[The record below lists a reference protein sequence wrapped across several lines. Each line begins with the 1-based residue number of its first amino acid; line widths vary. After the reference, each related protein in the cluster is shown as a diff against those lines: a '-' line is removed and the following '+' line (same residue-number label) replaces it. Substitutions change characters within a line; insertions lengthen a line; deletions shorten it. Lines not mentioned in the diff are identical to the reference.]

1 MVERWIGFAVALA
14 AGALHAQPDVA
25 VPVELEGWRDWVLH
39 EKEYRR
45 CPFRFDSAATAPED
59 FVCAWPGE
67 LQLEVDDQEGR
78 FEQAWTVYGGS
89 QWLPL
94 PGGTDVWPQQ
104 VSAGGRAL
112 EVVLRDGTPGA
123 TLAAGEHEISGRFGW
138 DERPATLAVPTTSG
152 LVSLTVDGVRIRLPT
167 LDARGLW
174 LGDVEPTA
182 RVPDSL
188 VVDVYRRVIDE
199 VPTRLDTLIR
209 LDVAGTVREEVL
221 SPALPV
227 AFTPLALASDL
238 PAVLQ
243 PDGSLRLQA
252 RPGEWEVVV
261 TARADEVL
269 TEVGL
274 PTTLTNMPA
283 EEIWSFQP
291 VPNLRAAVAEAARPV
306 DPTQV
311 GSPWTELPTFRI
323 EAGGVMTVD
332 ERQRGLADTDNEIRL
347 SRRLWLDFDGAG
359 FVFSDR
365 VSGRMRSDWR
375 LDMAAPYALLGA
387 TEHGADL
394 QVTASGAGAGI
405 EVRQAGLGIEA
416 LGRVET
422 RGRMPVLGW
431 ESDFESIAATLHVPP
446 GHKLLAAAGVDA
458 APASWVGRWRV
469 LDFFVLLIVTV
480 ATVRLFGR
488 GAGAVALLALVLS
501 YHEPGAPVWT
511 WLNLLAAVALVR
523 VAPAGRLQRLARS
536 YRLVS
541 LAVLVLWLVPFAIG
555 QIRISV
561 YPQLQTESHRTAPN
575 VGLFE
580 ALSGEMEFAPSPAAR
595 ETVVLDNIGV
605 ETTKDLGDVVFD
617 TVFQQGVNATAA
629 TRASYSRYPD
639 DALVQAGTAKPDWSW
654 ISYEL
659 QWSGPVDSGRT
670 MRLVIAPNWL
680 VAFLRFAMIA
690 SLAAFAALFALE
702 MFGGRC
708 PDWRRWLRS
717 LRGAPVATVA
727 LLAAASLDTGGPAF
741 AAQTPSPE
749 ILDEL
754 ERRLLAAPPC
764 APRCAEIADAYLDV
778 GEETASMRLIVHAL
792 ATVAVPLPGSDD
804 GWRPARVASDGSDL
818 PATRDENGVLWI
830 HLDPGVHTLVVSGP
844 LPTGD
849 AVEIPFSLTPR
860 AIRAESA
867 HWAVAGIENRTLS
880 AGSLNLTRLASHAD
894 VDAAAWEP
902 SRLPTFVAVERTIGL
917 DLDWQVGTLVRRIAP
932 EVGAINTVIP
942 LIEGESV
949 VSEQSLTNDGAV
961 VSMGPTQD
969 RVSWTSTLPRTAT
982 VSLQARVDPPWQE
995 IWRVRIGHMW
1005 QVAFE
1010 GVPESNVRQG
1020 TAERRVEFHPRPGES
1035 LVLHIT
1041 RPEAVEGRTLAFDRV
1056 RAKTAVGSAL
1066 RRTTLAVDYRSTR
1079 GGTHRLGLPADARLR
1094 SVAIDGETH
1103 QIALDGGAVELPI
1116 LPGEHRA
1123 TLDFEQTASAATR
1136 VSTPVIDLDAPS
1148 SNIVVGLEMPE
1159 SRWLLFATGP
1169 LLGPAILYWSEL
1181 IALVIVAL
1189 LLGLL
1194 KVTPLRWWHWLLLG
1208 LGFSTF
1214 SWPALAIV
1222 ALWLVGFGAREA
1234 WGAGLTR
1241 FVYNVSQVAL
1251 GLLTLLAF
1259 AAILVGIPAGL
1270 LGNPDMHVTGFQS
1283 SGHNLNWFADQ
1294 SATTTPAAAVW
1305 SLPMWSYKALILAWA
1320 LWLSFA
1326 LVRWLPWVWGRF
1338 AARGMWVAA
1347 PEKEEP
1353 EKEEPAK

>member
-1 MVERWIGFAVALA
+1 MLERWIGLAVALA
-14 AGALHAQPDVA
+14 AGALHAQPDIA
-25 VPVELEGWRDWVLH
+25 VPAELEGWRDWVLH

-45 CPFRFDSAATAPED
+45 CPFRFDSAATAPEQ

-67 LQLEVDDQEGR
+67 LRLEVDDQGGR
-78 FEQAWTVYGGS
+78 FEQAWTVYGSS

-94 PGGTDVWPQQ
+94 PGNTDAWPQQ
-104 VSAGGRAL
+104 VSTGGRAL
-112 EVVLRDGTPGA
+112 EVVLRDGMPGV
-123 TLAAGEHEISGRFGW
+123 TLAPGEHGIGGRFGW

-152 LVSLTVDGVRIRLPT
+152 LLSLTVGGIRIRLPRV
-167 LDARGLW
+167 DARGVW
-174 LGDVEPTA
+174 LGDVEPTT

-188 VVDVYRRVIDE
+188 VVDVYRRVVDE

-209 LDVAGTVREEVL
+209 LDISGTVREEVL
-221 SPALPV
+221 SPVLPD
-227 AFTPLALASDL
+227 AFTPLALTSDL
-238 PAVLQ
+238 PVVLQ

-252 RPGEWEVVV
+252 RPGEWQVGMA
-261 TARADEVL
+261 ARAEQVL

-274 PTTLTNMPA
+274 PANATNMPA
-283 EEIWSFQP
+283 EEIWSFQA
-291 VPNLRAAVAEAARPV
+291 VPSLRAAVADAARPV
-306 DPTQV
+306 DPAQV
-311 GSPWTELPTFRI
+311 GSPWRELPTFRM
-323 EAGGVMTVD
+323 ETGGVMTVE
-332 ERQRGLADTDNEIRL
+332 ERQRGLTDTDNEINL

-365 VSGRMRSDWR
+365 ISGRMRSDWR
-375 LDMAAPYALLGA
+375 LDMGAPYALLGA

-394 QVTASGAGAGI
+394 QVTASEAGAGV
-405 EVRQAGLGIEA
+405 EVRQAGLDVEA

-431 ESDFESIAATLHVPP
+431 ESDFESVAATLHVPP
-446 GHKLLAAAGVDA
+446 GHKLLAATGVDA

-488 GAGAVALLALVLS
+488 GAGAIALIALVLS

-523 VAPAGRLQRLARS
+523 VAPPGRLQRLARS

-555 QIRISV
+555 QIRIAV
-561 YPQLQTESHRTAPN
+561 YPQLQPESHRTAPN

-580 ALSGEMEFAPSPAAR
+580 ALSGEMEFAPSRAAR
-595 ETVVLDNIGV
+595 EAVVLDSIGV
-605 ETTKDLGDVVFD
+605 ETPKDLGEVVFD
-617 TVFQQGVNATAA
+617 TTFQQGVNATAV
-629 TRASYSRYPD
+629 TDRPYSRYPD

-659 QWSGPVDSGRT
+659 QWSGPVDSERA

-680 VAFLRFAMIA
+680 VAVLRFATIA
-690 SLAAFAALFALE
+690 ALAVFAALFALD
-702 MFGGRC
+702 MFGGKS

-717 LRGAPVATVA
+717 LRGAPVAAGV
-727 LLAAASLDTGGPAF
+727 LLAAAWLDTAPAF
-741 AAQTPSPE
+741 AAETPSAE
-749 ILDEL
+749 ILEEL
-754 ERRLLAAPPC
+754 ERRLLAAPSC
-764 APRCAEIADAYLDV
+764 APRCAEIADAYLD
-778 GEETASMRLIVHAL
+778 ASEDSATMRLTVHAL
-792 ATVAVPLPGSDD
+792 ATVAVPLPGSAD
-804 GWRPARVASDGSDL
+804 GWRPARVVSGGSDL
-818 PATRDENGVLWI
+818 SATRDENGVLWV
-830 HLDPGVHTLVVSGP
+830 HLDAGVHMLEVSGP
-844 LPTGD
+844 IPTGD
-849 AVEIPFSLTPR
+849 AVEIPFSLPPR

-880 AGSLNLTRLASHAD
+880 AGSLNLTRLASDAD

-902 SRLPTFVAVERTIGL
+902 SRLPTFVAVERTIRL
-917 DLDWQVGTLVRRIAP
+917 DLDWQVGTLVRRVAP
-932 EVGAINTVIP
+932 EAGAINTVIP
-942 LIEGESV
+942 LLEGESV
-949 VSEQSLTNDGAV
+949 VSEQSLTDDGAV

-969 RVSWTSTLPRTAT
+969 RVFWTSTLPRTAT
-982 VSLQARVDPPWQE
+982 VTLQARLDPPRQE

-1010 GVPESNVRQG
+1010 GVPESNVRRG
-1020 TAERRVEFHPRPGES
+1020 TAERWAEFRPRPGES
-1035 LVLHIT
+1035 LVMHIT

-1056 RAKTAVGSAL
+1056 LAKTAVGSAL

-1123 TLDFEQTASAATR
+1123 TVDFEQTAPAATR
-1136 VSTPVIDLDAPS
+1136 VSTPVIELDTPS

-1181 IALVIVAL
+1181 IALAFVAL
-1189 LLGLL
+1189 ILGLL

-1214 SWPALAIV
+1214 SWPALAVV
-1222 ALWLVGFGAREA
+1222 ALWLVAFGARET
-1234 WGAGLTR
+1234 WGAGLSR
-1241 FVYNVSQVAL
+1241 FFYNASQVGL

-1283 SGHNLNWFADQ
+1283 SGHDLNWFADQ

-1305 SLPMWSYKALILAWA
+1305 SLPMWTYKALILAWA

-1338 AARGMWVAA
+1338 AARGLWVAA

-1353 EKEEPAK
+1353 SE

>member
-1 MVERWIGFAVALA
+1 MLERWIGLAVALA
-14 AGALHAQPDVA
+14 AGALHAQPDIA
-25 VPVELEGWRDWVLH
+25 VPAELEGWRDWALH

-45 CPFRFDSAATAPED
+45 CPFRFDSAATVPEE

-67 LQLEVDDQEGR
+67 LRLEVDDQDGR
-78 FEQAWTVYGGS
+78 FEQAWTVYGGD

-94 PGGTDVWPQQ
+94 PGNTDTWPQQ
-104 VSAGGRAL
+104 VSAGDRAL
-112 EVVLRDGTPGA
+112 EVVLRDGRPGVTLAPGA
-123 TLAAGEHEISGRFGW
+123 HGIAGRFGW

-152 LVSLTVDGVRIRLPT
+152 LLSLSVDGVRIRLPRV
-167 LDARGLW
+167 DARGVW
-174 LGDVEPTA
+174 LGDVEPTT

-188 VVDVYRRVIDE
+188 VVDVYRRVVDE

-209 LDVAGTVREEVL
+209 LDVSGTVREEVL
-221 SPALPV
+221 RPVLPD
-227 AFTPLALASDL
+227 AFTPLALDSDL

-269 TEVGL
+269 AAVAL
-274 PTTLTNMPA
+274 PMAAANMPA
-283 EEIWSFQP
+283 EEIWSFQG
-291 VPNLRAAVAEAARPV
+291 VPSLRAAIAEAARPV
-306 DPTQV
+306 DPAQV
-311 GSPWTELPTFRI
+311 GSPWTELPAFRI
-323 EAGGVMTVD
+323 EAGGAMTVE
-332 ERQRGLADTDNEIRL
+332 ERQRGLTDTDNEINL
-347 SRRLWLDFDGAG
+347 SRSLWLDFDGAG

-365 VSGRMRSDWR
+365 ISGRMRSDWR

-387 TEHGADL
+387 TEHGAEL
-394 QVTASGAGAGI
+394 QVTASEAGAGI

-431 ESDFESIAATLHVPP
+431 ESDFESVAATLHVPP
-446 GHKLLAAAGVDA
+446 GHKLLAATGVDA
-458 APASWVGRWRV
+458 APASWIGRWRV

-488 GAGAVALLALVLS
+488 GAGAIALVALVLS

-523 VAPAGRLQRLARS
+523 VAPPGRLARLARS

-555 QIRISV
+555 QIRIAV
-561 YPQLQTESHRTAPN
+561 YPQLQPESHRAAPN

-580 ALSGEMEFAPSPAAR
+580 ALSGEMEFAPESAER
-595 ETVVLDNIGV
+595 GTVVVDSIGR
-605 ETTKDLGDVVFD
+605 EMPADIGEVVYD
-617 TVFQQGVNATAA
+617 STFQRGVSAA
-629 TRASYSRYPD
+629 TEAQAPYSRYPD

-654 ISYEL
+654 TPYEL
-659 QWSGPVDSGRT
+659 HWSGPVDSERA

-680 VAFLRFAMIA
+680 VAVLRFATIA
-690 SLAAFAALFALE
+690 ALAVFAALFALDI
-702 MFGGRC
+702 FGGKS

-717 LRGAPVATVA
+717 LRGAPVAVA
-727 LLAAASLDTGGPAF
+727 VLLAVASLDSGGPAF
-741 AAQTPSPE
+741 AAETPSPE
-749 ILDEL
+749 ILEEL
-754 ERRLLAAPPC
+754 ERRLLAAPSC
-764 APRCAEIADAYLDV
+764 ASRCAEIADAYLDV
-778 GEETASMRLIVHAL
+778 GEDSASMRLTVHAL
-792 ATVAVPLPGSDD
+792 ATVAVPLPGSAD
-804 GWRPARVASDGSDL
+804 GWRPVRVASGGSDL
-818 PATRDENGVLWI
+818 PATRDENGVLWV
-830 HLDPGVHTLVVSGP
+830 HVDAGVHMLEVSGP
-844 LPTGD
+844 MPAGD
-849 AVEIPFSLTPR
+849 AVEIPFGLPPR
-860 AIRAESA
+860 AIRAESS

-880 AGSLNLTRLASHAD
+880 AGSLNLTRLASDAD

-902 SRLPTFVAVERTIGL
+902 SRLPTFLAIERTIRL
-917 DLDWQVGTLVRRIAP
+917 DLDWQVGTLVRRVAP
-932 EVGAINTVIP
+932 EIGAINATIP

-949 VSEQSLTNDGAV
+949 VSEQSLGDDGAV

-969 RVSWTSTLPRTAT
+969 RVFWTSALPRTET
-982 VSLQARVDPPWQE
+982 VALQARVDPPWQE

-1005 QVAFE
+1005 QVDFE

-1020 TAERRVEFHPRPGES
+1020 RAERWAEFHPRPGEA

-1066 RRTTLAVDYRSTR
+1066 RRTTLDVDYRSTR

-1103 QIALDGGAVELPI
+1103 QIALDGGVVELPI

-1123 TLDFEQTASAATR
+1123 TVDFEQAASAATR
-1136 VSTPVIDLDAPS
+1136 VSTPVIELDAPS

-1159 SRWLLFATGP
+1159 SRWLMFATGP

-1181 IALVIVAL
+1181 IALALVAL
-1189 LLGLL
+1189 ILGLL

-1214 SWPALAIV
+1214 SWPALGIV
-1222 ALWLVGFGAREA
+1222 ALWLVGFGARET
-1234 WGAGLTR
+1234 WGAGLSR
-1241 FVYNVSQVAL
+1241 FYYNASQVGL

-1283 SGHNLNWFADQ
+1283 SGHDLNWFADQ

-1305 SLPMWSYKALILAWA
+1305 SLPMWTYKALILAWA

-1338 AARGMWVAA
+1338 AARGLWVAA
-1347 PEKEEP
+1347 PEKEEAS
-1353 EKEEPAK
+1353 E